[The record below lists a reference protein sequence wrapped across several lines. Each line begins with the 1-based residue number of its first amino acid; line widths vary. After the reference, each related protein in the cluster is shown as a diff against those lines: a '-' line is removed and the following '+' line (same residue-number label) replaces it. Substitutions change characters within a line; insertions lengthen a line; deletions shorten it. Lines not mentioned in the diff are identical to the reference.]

1 MKAKFRKINYIST
14 QRNENLDSMIQCLK
28 MATSID
34 TKMEA
39 PTTATVF
46 ATDPMTLVALAASGA
61 SAVAV
66 GPLVTTAP
74 AAFPALSVVGAAA
87 GDTAAMAVEAVAE
100 AATKKSARRRTTA
113 KEVKEIRW
121 NAIVNREKENECF
134 WEVLGFYLFIF

>member
-1 MKAKFRKINYIST
+1 
-14 QRNENLDSMIQCLK
+14 
-28 MATSID
+28 MATSIE

-39 PTTATVF
+39 PTTARVF
-46 ATDPMTLVALAASGA
+46 ATDPMTLAALAASGA

-87 GDTAAMAVEAVAE
+87 VVGDTAAVAAEAVVA

-121 NAIVNREKENECF
+121 DAIVNGEKENECF
-134 WEVLGFYLFIF
+134 WEVLGFNLFIYFFGFSEEKRREGRYL